1 MPGVRKT
8 TRKAI
13 VPPKKE
19 TVEDIR
25 CKCPIKAR
33 THEQILKE
41 GNPRLFEEMIYP
53 DLILHWNP
61 HFKGWCRED
70 KARLGQEYIKDNAV
84 MYLGHQWMSYEPR
97 SEEYLK
103 LVPLIW
109 GAPF

>member
-25 CKCPIKAR
+25 CKCPITAR
-33 THEQILKE
+33 TYQQILKE

-70 KARLGQEYIKDNAV
+70 KARLGQEYIAYNSII
-84 MYLGHQWMSYEPR
+84 YYEKINTESR
-97 SEEYLK
+97 SEEFLRA
-103 LVPLIW
+103 LPLIH